1 MPRIVSWI
9 RQRRYGDSLHPRPYG
24 TGYFCGI
31 NTNSDEFSKT
41 MVEAFKNSDV
51 VLSAMDRSSV
61 MLAEKLKVSTIWLD
75 TLFWWYD
82 EIPGYM
88 LNVDCYIKQNTLND
102 EKNCNKYAGKIKNLH
117 SVGPIVDLSPL
128 KKINKANQV
137 VVAYGGMEAE
147 GIFKVGVDSH
157 YPYIVTDLL
166 INRVD
171 FSNYEKILFTGNE
184 RVIKELDAKYGNEK
198 FIFKALPHNTFIQEL
213 ANSQISL
220 MVPGLE
226 TPLEAFS
233 YRIPTIFLPPSN
245 SSQYVQ
251 LDDFINRGAAT
262 MSVHFTDYYPRL
274 NFEGKNL
281 GEMLQIFLEQLHI
294 FEKDGIVQS
303 DVAKKVNNFIHSKEL
318 YDTQI
323 VAQEKFIDML
333 GGNGTEKCLKIISD
347 FIENRANN
355 SLIES
360 KA

>member
-1 MPRIVSWI
+1 
-9 RQRRYGDSLHPRPYG
+9 
-24 TGYFCGI
+24 
-31 NTNSDEFSKT
+31 
-41 MVEAFKNSDV
+41 
-51 VLSAMDRSSV
+51 
-61 MLAEKLKVSTIWLD
+61 
-75 TLFWWYD
+75 
-82 EIPGYM
+82 
-88 LNVDCYIKQNTLND
+88 
-102 EKNCNKYAGKIKNLH
+102 
-117 SVGPIVDLSPL
+117 
-128 KKINKANQV
+128 
-137 VVAYGGMEAE
+137 
-147 GIFKVGVDSH
+147 
-157 YPYIVTDLL
+157 
-166 INRVD
+166 
-171 FSNYEKILFTGNE
+171 
-184 RVIKELDAKYGNEK
+184 LDAKYGNEK

-251 LDDFINRGAAT
+251 LDYFINRGAAT

-333 GGNGTEKCLKIISD
+333 GGNGTEKML
-347 FIENRANN
+347 ENHF
-355 SLIES
+355 
-360 KA
+360 